1 MGILYRKRL
10 ISTKNTKVEKV
21 FDGLFGEMTFEQI
34 PYTTPLDYINKYW
47 TEFSEISKPSNSLIG
62 NMWECVINTLLYR
75 EGLLPFYRQAKVAF
89 VPNVNFDI
97 LLYTPSFPINISL
110 KTSLRE
116 RYKQADLEA
125 IALKYVHR
133 KAKSYLLTLESE
145 EAQKCKEKVKSGD
158 IIGLDGIIDCN
169 TDEINDLI
177 GELQKIKDEFTESKK
192 IEVVT
197 GILIK

>member
-1 MGILYRKRL
+1 MGILYKKSL
-10 ISTKNTKVEKV
+10 ISTKNTKVEEV
-21 FDGLFGEMTFEQI
+21 FNGLFGEMTFEEI

-47 TEFSEISKPSNSLIG
+47 TEFSKISEPSNSLIG
-62 NMWECVINTLLYR
+62 NMWECVVNTLLYK

-97 LLYTPSFPINISL
+97 LLYTPSYPINISL

-169 TDEINDLI
+169 TGEVNDFVS
-177 GELQKIKDEFTESKK
+177 ELHNIKDELSESKT

>member
-1 MGILYRKRL
+1 MGILYKKKLLTTR
-10 ISTKNTKVEKV
+10 NTKTEKV
-21 FDGLFGEMTFEQI
+21 FEDLFGDVTFEQL
-34 PYTTPLDYINKYW
+34 PYSSPLDYISQYW
-47 TEFSEISKPSNSLIG
+47 TEFEKVPNATNSLIG
-62 NMWECVINTLLYR
+62 NMWECVINSLLYR

-97 LLYTPSFPINISL
+97 ILYTRSFPINISL

-133 KAKSYLLTLESE
+133 RAKSFLLTLESE
-145 EAQKCKEKVKSGD
+145 EAKNCKEKINAGE
-158 IIGLDGIIDCN
+158 IIGLDGIVDCN
-169 TDEINDLI
+169 TCEVNDLFS
-177 GELQKIKDEFTESKK
+177 ELHKIKDEFTESNQVD
-192 IEVVT
+192 VVT